1 MTCNCATCILSG
13 MFLYMTLLTCAT
25 IVHDRVD
32 MCNYGYVN
40 VHIGNQVYSR
50 LHMLQSICII

>member
-25 IVHDRVD
+25 IAHDRID
-32 MCNYGYVN
+32 MCNYGYVMY
-40 VHIGNQVYSR
+40 ISA
-50 LHMLQSICII
+50 IKCIADCTCCNRYV